1 MMRYLGL
8 YGMDFCNRP
17 ILLCKTGLNKNH
29 SGIDHSKQINYWYN
43 LSVRLVLVLIFCLA
57 TQWLSAQCIISC
69 NQNAGVFT
77 NNDPSTIA
85 YDNMVSSHH
94 STVVSEDQGFMV
106 WGEAVDPSGS
116 PALSPTRIDASNYPA
131 LTGAVYAASLGGTG
145 FSQLIV
151 LTSTG
156 LFVCG
161 DTGAVLHSSLVATR
175 SFQKLT
181 INGKGDGL
189 PTGITPDSVKML
201 FVTRETIIL
210 TTCSG
215 RVYVLS
221 RHVNVRGDSGLGN
234 TGNWSQVM
242 INTGVPLT
250 SIIAARGGAR
260 FGFALRS
267 DNTLWTWGDA
277 THLGDG
283 SSQTHRSLATQM
295 TMPSGCT
302 KIRMIQG
309 MYGGV
314 AGHNYYVL
322 DTNNQVF
329 CLGLNSFGQVM
340 DTGLFTRTT
349 WIQARYGNGTLVNDA
364 RWISANEHANGGE
377 SIAMINSRSQVYTAG
392 YNSGLML
399 GRAVNAGVNY
409 LGIPTGISAT
419 DSIFFCEVGG
429 HTSAYIRKNTARYGY
444 VGHKINGSMGDGSAV
459 NTSVFP
465 VNFTLPPIVRIC
477 GTNCDT
483 PKVMKLPYN
492 CVDSTARFLFTG
504 RFNTKIFF
512 QINGVSDSVTIGAAN
527 TATYSVIKP
536 STNLNIVIPAVK
548 GLYCDF
554 SLNLRDTL
562 RLFGVKDSFLSI
574 CRGQSVSFNG
584 IVRSTT
590 GLYRD
595 TLTTTLGCDSFIN
608 LNLLVNDTT
617 SQTLNLSICKNKPL
631 LFNGLFRN
639 TAGFYRDTLVN
650 SRGCDSFLYLNL
662 SILDTSAS
670 HIYDTICSN
679 QFRSF
684 NGQNQSL
691 AGIYRDTLLNSQ
703 GCDSFLYL
711 HLSVRPI
718 STYRDTQ
725 TICANQSYFFN
736 GLGRSSPGVYADTLL
751 NSVGCDSFIYLHLSV
766 SDTSTS
772 MQYDTICANH
782 PKLFNGKFESIT
794 GLYRD
799 TMINSLGCDS
809 FVNLYL
815 TVKDTSSYQYN
826 QSICKNLP
834 IWFNGSLLKTSGL
847 YKDTL
852 VNHKGCDSF
861 VYLSLSVND
870 TSTSNRYD
878 TICSNSTLFFNN
890 QLLSLAG
897 HYLDTLTNSKG
908 CDSIIH
914 LYLTVKSTSSFSFSA
929 NICADSFYSFNGK
942 QYTLSGI
949 YYDTLLNSGGCDSF
963 VTLSLKVNSLPT
975 AIAGADQTRIHC
987 PGDSIRL
994 GTSAQ
999 SNCSYTWN
1007 PSLGLDAAT
1016 VAQPWTKTSISTIY
1030 SLYVLDLV
1038 TRCTNRDTV
1047 EINVVNS
1054 SLNAIKLSKH
1064 LRCNNDSS
1072 GELLITAMNG
1082 FPPYQYKE
1090 SKGLWQIAPT
1100 IKGLKAVTVDS
1111 FFIIDSKGCLVS
1123 DTYSLVQPLPLSI
1136 RTIRQQHLP
1145 CYQQAVGLIEVLA
1158 EGGAAPYSY
1167 MWDRSS
1173 ITAPF
1178 IDNLEA
1184 GQYTVTVTD
1193 DSRCR
1198 VIERYT
1204 LNQPDSLWIRLDLLR
1219 NNVCKEDT
1227 KGEIKISVLG
1237 GTIPYSYS
1245 WSHGNQSNHL
1255 SNLLDGVYKL
1265 TVEDKKNCKNYSEY
1279 KIENPPY
1286 LQIDTIIG
1294 SDLDCDDIGQI
1305 QIKASLGVSP
1315 FSYSI
1320 DKAKSFRKNNSFIVS
1335 DSGLYFIAVRGDN
1348 GCLVYDSIYMK
1359 AKDKIIFKVLPEEQ
1373 TIDLAES
1380 ARLSFKV
1387 LRGDSSGIKD
1397 MLWTPSTGLSCTDCP
1412 NPIATPFATQQY
1424 NLEIKNW
1431 NGCVNRDYTT
1441 LTVLSNTELYVP
1453 NSFSP
1458 KADNIENRSFK
1469 AYALR
1474 VLRFEMSVFN
1484 RWGEKVFETDDI
1496 RQGWD
1501 GNYKGEL
1508 AAKGVYTYTLRL
1520 TKLDGLK
1527 IVKSGEVNLF

>member
-1 MMRYLGL
+1 MLRYLG
-8 YGMDFCNRP
+8 
-17 ILLCKTGLNKNH
+17 
-29 SGIDHSKQINYWYN
+29 
-43 LSVRLVLVLIFCLA
+43 LVLIFCLA

-77 NNDPSTIA
+77 NNDPNTIA
-85 YDNMVSSHH
+85 YDNMVSGYH

-106 WGEAVDPSGS
+106 WGEYMDPSGS
-116 PALSPTRIDASNYPA
+116 QVLSPTRIDASNYPA
-131 LTGAVYAASLGGTG
+131 LTGTVYTASLGGVAS
-145 FSQLIV
+145 SQLIV

-161 DTGAVLHSSLVATR
+161 DTGSVVHSSLAATPG
-175 SFQKLT
+175 FQKLT

-189 PTGITPDSVKML
+189 PAGISPDSVKML
-201 FVTRETIIL
+201 FASWQTIII

-221 RHVNVRGDSGLGN
+221 RNANVRGDSGLGS
-234 TGNWSQVM
+234 TFNWSQVM
-242 INTGVPLT
+242 TNTGVPLT
-250 SIIAARGGAR
+250 GIVAARGGGRYA
-260 FGFALRS
+260 FALRS

-277 THLGDG
+277 THLGNG
-283 SSQTHRSLATQM
+283 TAAANRSLATQM
-295 TMPSGCT
+295 ALPAGCT

-309 MYGGV
+309 NYGGV

-322 DTNNQVF
+322 DTNNQIY
-329 CLGLNSFGQVM
+329 CLGLNTYGQGM
-340 DTGLFTRTT
+340 DSLLLGTRTT
-349 WIQARYGNGTLVNDA
+349 WIQARYTNGTLVNDA
-364 RWISANEHANGGE
+364 KWISANEHSASGPGVA
-377 SIAMINSRSQVYTAG
+377 IINSRAQVYTAG

-399 GRAVNAGVNY
+399 GRTVNAGVNY
-409 LGIPTGISAT
+409 LGIPTGIAAT

-429 HTSAYIRKNTARYGY
+429 HTSAYIRKNTVRYGY

-459 NTSVFP
+459 NTSAFP
-465 VNFTLPPIVRIC
+465 VNFILPPVVRIC
-477 GTNCDT
+477 GTSCDT

-492 CVDSTARFLFTG
+492 CADSTARFLFTG

-512 QINGVSDSVTIGAAN
+512 LINGVSDSVTIGAGN

-562 RLFGVKDSFLSI
+562 RLFGFKDSFLSI
-574 CRGQSVSFNG
+574 CRGQSISFNG

-608 LNLLVNDTT
+608 LHLLVADSS
-617 SQTLNLSICKNKPL
+617 SQTLQLSVCKNKPI
-631 LFNGLFRN
+631 LFNGVYLN

-650 SRGCDSFLYLNL
+650 RQGCDSFLYLNL

-670 HIYDTICSN
+670 SIYDTICSN

-684 NGQNQSL
+684 NGQIQTL
-691 AGIYRDTLLNSQ
+691 AGIYRDTLVNSQ
-703 GCDSFLYL
+703 GCDSFVYL
-711 HLSVRPI
+711 HLSVRST
-718 STYRDTQ
+718 STYNYFD
-725 TICANQSYFFN
+725 TICSNQSYFFN
-736 GLGRSSPGVYADTLL
+736 GKSRISQGTYADTLVNNL
-751 NSVGCDSFIYLHLSV
+751 GCDSFVYLHLTV

-772 MQYDTICANH
+772 IQNDTICANH
-782 PKLFNGKFESIT
+782 PKLFNGQYPSIS

-799 TMINSLGCDS
+799 TLINRLGCDS

-815 TVKDTSSYQYN
+815 TVKDTSSYLYTQTT
-826 QSICKNLP
+826 CKNLP

-852 VNHKGCDSF
+852 MNHKGCDSF
-861 VYLSLSVND
+861 VYLSLTVNN
-870 TSTSNRYD
+870 TSASNRYD

-897 HYLDTLTNSKG
+897 HYLDTLINSKG

-914 LYLTVKSTSSFSFSA
+914 LYLTVKSTSSFSYSA

-942 QYTLSGI
+942 QHTLSGI
-949 YYDTLLNSGGCDSF
+949 YYDTLSNSGGCDSF
-963 VTLSLKVNSLPT
+963 VTLSLKVNSLPI

-1007 PSLGLDAAT
+1007 PSLGLDAHT
-1016 VAQPWTKTSISTIY
+1016 VAQPWTKTSIFTKY

-1038 TRCTNRDTV
+1038 TKCTNRDTV

-1064 LRCNNDSS
+1064 LRCYNDSS
-1072 GELLITAMNG
+1072 GELLITAING

-1090 SKGLWQIAPT
+1090 SKGIWQTAPT

-1123 DTYSLVQPLPLSI
+1123 DTYSMMQPMPLI
-1136 RTIRQQHLP
+1136 IKTIREQHLQ
-1145 CYQQAVGLIEVLA
+1145 CFKDNKGLLEVSA
-1158 EGGAAPYSY
+1158 EGGIAPYNY
-1167 MWDRSS
+1167 VWDRLSS
-1173 ITAPF
+1173 TAPF

-1184 GQYTVTVTD
+1184 GQYTVTVAD
-1193 DSRCR
+1193 DSLCR
-1198 VIERYT
+1198 VSERYT
-1204 LNQPDSLWIRLDLLR
+1204 LNQPDSLRIRLDLLR
-1219 NNVCKEDT
+1219 NNVCKDDT

-1237 GTIPYSYS
+1237 GTIPYFYS
-1245 WSHGNQSNHL
+1245 WSHGNQSNHI

-1265 TVEDKKNCKNYSEY
+1265 TVEDKNNCKINSEY

-1294 SDLDCDDIGQI
+1294 SDLDCDDIGHI
-1305 QIKASLGVSP
+1305 DIKASLGVSP
-1315 FSYSI
+1315 LSYSI
-1320 DKAKSFRKNNSFIVS
+1320 DNAKSFRKNNNFIVT
-1335 DSGLYFIAVRGDN
+1335 DSGLYLIAVMGDN

-1387 LRGDSSGIKD
+1387 LSGDSSRIKD
-1397 MLWTPSTGLSCTDCP
+1397 MLWTPSTGLSCSDCP
-1412 NPIATPFATQQY
+1412 NPITTPFATQQY

-1431 NGCVNRDYTT
+1431 NGCVTRDNTKIYVRT
-1441 LTVLSNTELYVP
+1441 NTELYIP

-1458 KADNIENRSFK
+1458 LADHAENKVFKLYSKNI
-1469 AYALR
+1469 LR
-1474 VLRFEMSVFN
+1474 GNMKIFN
-1484 RWGEKVFETDDI
+1484 RWGEKVFDGDRPDI
-1496 RQGWD
+1496 LGWD
-1501 GNYKGEL
+1501 GLYKGER
-1508 AAKGVYTYTLRL
+1508 APQGVYTFFISITY
-1520 TKLDGLK
+1520 LDGRK
-1527 IVKSGEVNLF
+1527 IEKQGSLHLFW